1 MEEKTLYSG
10 VRLKRLILSI
20 CVLALTAF
28 ALEERGYPAQA
39 GSSWNVD
46 SILNMMDKSA
56 KDFHSL
62 TAEIEHIKYTAVV
75 KDTSKEKGHIYVRRD
90 DKMRIE
96 MTDPDVRTIL
106 RAGDWLFV
114 FTPKINRVEEY
125 DLGKN
130 RSLVDQYVRLGFGT
144 RAEDMKKSY
153 LITFLGEEELDQ
165 KRVLTLELTP
175 KSDQVRAQITKIH
188 IWVDEAS
195 WLPIQQKFF
204 ETGSG
209 DFVSFHYLAM
219 KKNLKIPDS
228 RFKQDWPKNV
238 NRVKPRA

>member
-1 MEEKTLYSG
+1 M
-10 VRLKRLILSI
+10 
-20 CVLALTAF
+20 VLCALAF
-28 ALEERGYPAQA
+28 AGRSHASQA
-39 GSSWNVD
+39 GTSWNVD

-62 TAEIEHIKYTAVV
+62 TADIEHIKYTAVV
-75 KDTSKEKGHIYVRRD
+75 QDTSKEKGHIYVRHD
-90 DKMRIE
+90 GKMRIE

-106 RAGDWLFV
+106 RAGDSLFV

-144 RAEDMKKSY
+144 RAEDMRKSY

-165 KRVLTLELTP
+165 KKTLMLELTP

-204 ETGSG
+204 EAGSG
-209 DFVSFHYLAM
+209 DYVSFHYLGM
-219 KKNLKIPDS
+219 KKNLKIPES
-228 RFKQDWPKNV
+228 RFKQDWPKSV